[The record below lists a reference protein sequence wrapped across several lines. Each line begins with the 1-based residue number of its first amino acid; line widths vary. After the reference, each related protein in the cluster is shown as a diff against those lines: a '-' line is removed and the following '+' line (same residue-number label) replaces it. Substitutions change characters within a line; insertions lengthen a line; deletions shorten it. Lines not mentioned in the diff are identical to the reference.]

1 MNPIR
6 IYGVLG
12 LNDSQHGSDEAYVIY
27 SDALKTTGAA
37 AGIPCAEP
45 AVA

>member
-6 IYGVLG
+6 IDAVLG
-12 LNDSQHGSDEAYVIY
+12 LNDSQHGSDEAYVIF

-37 AGIPCAEP
+37 AGIPCSEP